1 MSEAMKFKV
10 ETTEGKEYNVTAVF
24 ADLIRYDI
32 LRSRLGWP
40 GREGNEFLFMGA
52 VSFCALLRT
61 GQIPN
66 ETKPDE
72 FLNTIAGIEPQ
83 VEEGAE
89 FPADSDNSDASS
101 N

>member
-1 MSEAMKFKV
+1 MSEAMKFRV
-10 ETTEGKEYNVTAVF
+10 QTTDDKEYNVTAVF
-24 ADLIRYDI
+24 ADLIKYDI

-40 GREGNEFLFMGA
+40 GREGNEFLFMGV

-61 GQIPN
+61 GQLPT
-66 ETKPDE
+66 ETKPDD
-72 FLNTIAGIEPQ
+72 FLNTIASIEPQ

-89 FPADSDNSDASS
+89 FPAVSDNADADS